1 MPRDMNFNMI
11 TLKDLENFVKKFP
24 ELEFINKKD
33 CYGNTQ
39 HYCVM
44 KELRDFVVFDYHNGS
59 IFLYQDF
66 PIYIDSKDGEIYHN
80 VNANSGGKE
89 YYNLNEMEKP
99 LKKVIFMFDY
109 LILLQKKMKMY
120 EKKLDVEKD
129 FKE

>member
-1 MPRDMNFNMI
+1 MNFNMI

-24 ELEFINKKD
+24 EIELIHKKD

-39 HYCVM
+39 HYCV
-44 KELRDFVVFDYHNGS
+44 ERISDFVVFDYHNGS

>member
-1 MPRDMNFNMI
+1 MNFNMI

-24 ELEFINKKD
+24 EIELIHKKD
-33 CYGNTQ
+33 YYGKTQ

-44 KELRDFVVFDYHNGS
+44 KELRDFVVFEYYNGS
-59 IFLYQDF
+59 IILYQDF
-66 PIYIDSKDGEIYHN
+66 PIYTDSKDGKIYHN
-80 VNANSGGKE
+80 VNAHSGGKE
-89 YYNLNEMEKP
+89 YDNLNKMEKP

>member
-24 ELEFINKKD
+24 EIELI
-33 CYGNTQ
+33 YVNTQ

-66 PIYIDSKDGEIYHN
+66 PIYTDSEDGKIYHN
-80 VNANSGGKE
+80 VYANSGCKE
-89 YYNLNEMEKP
+89 YDNLNEMEKP

>member
-1 MPRDMNFNMI
+1 MNFNMI

-44 KELRDFVVFDYHNGS
+44 KECDFVVFDYHNGS

-66 PIYIDSKDGEIYHN
+66 PIYTDSEDGKIYHN
-80 VNANSGGKE
+80 VNGNSGGKE

>member
-1 MPRDMNFNMI
+1 MNFNMI
-11 TLKDLENFVKKFP
+11 TLKDVENFVKKFP

-44 KELRDFVVFDYHNGS
+44 KELRDFDFVVFDYHNGS

-66 PIYIDSKDGEIYHN
+66 TIYTDSEYGKIYRLQG
-80 VNANSGGKE
+80 NAPYGSGFDD
-89 YYNLNEMEKP
+89 LNIMEKP